1 MHPRRAVGF
10 ALDPVS
16 TSDGHASTLDVPF
29 LVPDVSSESDESD
42 GFASPP
48 LGCVA
53 NAVAPNPLTFLPF
66 SSLPNLNIGADL
78 FQSPESPD
86 KEDHQYHKY
95 EEEKHRRRKRDRDH
109 GKGGRDQCHRQ
120 RARGRDTSARDLE
133 RKLTDGIPEELVED
147 DEAEDD
153 DKGVCRYKSFYSG
166 VSLRGCGLEAD
177 DDTCLGGF

>member
-1 MHPRRAVGF
+1 
-10 ALDPVS
+10 
-16 TSDGHASTLDVPF
+16 
-29 LVPDVSSESDESD
+29 
-42 GFASPP
+42 
-48 LGCVA
+48 
-53 NAVAPNPLTFLPF
+53 LPF